1 MPRLPEAYD
10 PRMRRRRPRPTF
22 LTPPDRG
29 WFPFDATVSL
39 IVSEVVRRG
48 LEVPG
53 LSVDLDVYGTGEDRA
68 ARVSRISGED
78 FFIQLSRAV
87 GHVPGSSRLNA
98 LCAASQIG
106 IPRATISVYE
116 DLSGPSY
123 WRYVGSDWARDRDG
137 FFRGFRVNSRL
148 HGEPRT
154 YLRYVACCSCGRAA
168 YPHIRHRH
176 LGAASDLLVH
186 DDDLGRE
193 YELGP
198 GDPRELRVADVLAE
212 FDRYLRD
219 VVLPLVSGAPVS
231 ESPRDFLADP
241 PDDPVPDPLPGIG
254 PLYCLVSGDRVE
266 ALQTAERDGV
276 DAVAPAE
283 RYGAGQ
289 GLRLVTLGASYDGS
303 FPRVAYQGMVW
314 CGSILEGADLD
325 KLGFPSRVGYASHS
339 ERFPVSVRL
348 TRANDVYVA
357 DDAEYDRARLQIASA
372 MIPTVRSFTDEQI
385 GEMHRAVA
393 RTLVPLSRYRGGY
406 TRPIVLAARE
416 LDLDEI
422 GELPSAA
429 RSAPARRAEG
439 RR

>member
-10 PRMRRRRPRPTF
+10 PRMRRPRPRPTF
-22 LTPPDRG
+22 LTPPDHG
-29 WFPFDATVSL
+29 QFPFDVTVSL
-39 IVSEVVRRG
+39 IVREFVRRG

-68 ARVSRISGED
+68 ARISRISGED
-78 FFIQLSRAV
+78 FFIQLSRST
-87 GHVPGSSRLNA
+87 GRVPGDSRLSA
-98 LCAASQIG
+98 LCAASEIG
-106 IPRATISVYE
+106 MPRATISVYE

-123 WRYVGSDWARDRDG
+123 WRYVGGDWARDRDS

-148 HGEPRT
+148 LGEPRT
-154 YLRYVACCSCGRAA
+154 YLRYVACCSCGGATYHRV
-168 YPHIRHRH
+168 RHRH
-176 LGAASDLLVH
+176 RNVASDLLVH

-198 GDPRELRVADVLAE
+198 GDPSELRVADVLAE

-219 VVLPLVSGAPVS
+219 VVLPLVSGAPVP

-241 PDDPVPDPLPGIG
+241 PDVPVPDPLPGIG
-254 PLYCLVSGDRVE
+254 PLYCLVGGDRVD
-266 ALQTAERDGV
+266 ALQTARRDGV

-283 RYGAGQ
+283 RYGAGPV
-289 GLRLVTLGASYDGS
+289 LRLVSLGSGYDGS

-314 CGSILEGADLD
+314 CGSIPGECRPRE
-325 KLGFPSRVGYASHS
+325 LGFPSRVGYASHS
-339 ERFPVSVRL
+339 ERCLVSVRL
-348 TRANDVYVA
+348 ARANDVYVA

-372 MIPTVRSFTDEQI
+372 MSPTVRSFTDEQI

-393 RTLVPLSRYRGGY
+393 RTLVPLSRYQGGY
-406 TRPIVLAARE
+406 ARPIVLVARE
-416 LDLDEI
+416 LDLDEV
-422 GELPSAA
+422 GELSSATRPS
-429 RSAPARRAEG
+429 ARRAEG